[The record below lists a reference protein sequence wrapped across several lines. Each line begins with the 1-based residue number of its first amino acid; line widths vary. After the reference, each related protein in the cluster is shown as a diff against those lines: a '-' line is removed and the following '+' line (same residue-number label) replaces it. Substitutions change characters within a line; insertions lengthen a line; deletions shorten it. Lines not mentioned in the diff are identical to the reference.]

1 MYAASHASVYNKKN
15 DVWRKKPLTLKD
27 RAKQLKTDIPAV
39 FLALKRKET
48 PWGAKVLAALTVGY
62 ALSPIDLIPDFIP
75 VLGYLDDLIIL
86 PAMVALTVRL
96 IPAAVMKECRA
107 QAVEMWQNGKP
118 KRWYYAVPIVLVWL
132 LVVFLIVRAVVKPR
146 A

>member
-1 MYAASHASVYNKKN
+1 MS
-15 DVWRKKPLTLKD
+15 LKD

-48 PWGAKVLAALTVGY
+48 PLGAKVLAALTVGY

-96 IPAAVMKECRA
+96 IPAEVMATCRA
-107 QAVEMWQNGKP
+107 EAEGMWQNGKP
-118 KRWYYAVPIVLVWL
+118 KRWYYALPIIFVWL
-132 LVVFLIVRAVVKPR
+132 LVVFLIVRAVVKPQ

>member
-1 MYAASHASVYNKKN
+1 MS
-15 DVWRKKPLTLKD
+15 LKD

-39 FLALKRKET
+39 FLALKRRET
-48 PWGAKVLAALTVGY
+48 PWGATVLAALTIGY

-96 IPAAVMKECRA
+96 IPAEVMADCRA
-107 QAVEMWQNGKP
+107 QAEGMWQNGKP
-118 KRWYYAVPIVLVWL
+118 KRWYYAIPIIAVWL
-132 LVVFLIVRAVVKPR
+132 LIVFLIVRAVVKPR
-146 A
+146 